1 MFNRLR
7 FFDIKKHCACV
18 RENTVIKKPNIS
30 QKMRYSEYVRTSK
43 TKQVTTQYIP
53 VVIPL
58 QLVSTSY

>member
-1 MFNRLR
+1 MLNQLR

-43 TKQVTTQYIP
+43 TKQVTTQTVP
-53 VVIPL
+53 VVIAL
-58 QLVSTSY
+58 QQVTTSY